1 MLRKKFEAVLLVA
14 LSALGLKDLPK
25 GADGKLALDEKQTED
40 LKATFNG
47 SNYEAFLKVANQIL
61 AEEAG
66 ITAAENAEKEKANAL
81 LASVLAG
88 NAGGEGD
95 DPPQVIPTT
104 PQAVA
109 QQVVAVVAQKD
120 ATIATLMNEPETKP
134 GAVAAMKTV
143 LFGAALAASIST
155 PTHLFGA
162 NAEASNKIFAF
173 EGRNWN
179 ALAAGKSAAK
189 TDFTDVSTI
198 TRLNA
203 DLKEYQIHNPT
214 FLRELYADK
223 YDLPSFWPKRAGIL
237 DQVSDAVM
245 DISNVTQ
252 ARKPDWTPGF
262 EMFLD
267 AEKRRIFRIQI
278 DLEFTGYELQEMET
292 SWLNTIFNF
301 DGSSPYKHSFIAYL
315 ITKISDKARQED
327 REGAINGI
335 YAPNPAGIKSKGH
348 YLNAQS
354 GIRHQLFM
362 FRDVLKTIT
371 PYVSAVGKFTS
382 GNAYDYVKGFVES
395 LPLKARNR
403 PNQVLYISPSNI
415 VKIKD
420 AYKEINKTNTD
431 YKGNTLNYIEGY
443 PNIVFEEMKD
453 FEGSNLMFIT
463 DKDNIEI
470 LEYLAAEKTKYR
482 IEELKRNT
490 FIHADY
496 RFGVGIV
503 FSGFKLPSNDF
514 KGLAQFIWIN
524 DEPIFP
530 PTVSVPLFGAPMSA
544 TVNINFNRLHV
555 HPELIANVTKLE
567 GMPAGT
573 IVEIIGDK
581 LMINS
586 NKILDKTEGNGGNLD
601 LTADFDPKTMYRLI
615 LAVQPDGTYKELMRV
630 EAFPNNNASTT
641 TDFNELVIDL
651 ADGNVQ
657 KYEGA
662 TGTLADIV
670 GGNENTELK
679 IYGSENALTVASV
692 NGKIVMSSS
701 VVLNADA
708 KYVTLKNFGGVWY
721 DIARG

>member
-1 MLRKKFEAVLLVA
+1 MLRKKFEAVIAVA
-14 LSALGLKDLPK
+14 LSRLGLKDLPK
-25 GADGKLALDEKQTED
+25 GDDGKLALDAKQTED
-40 LKATFNG
+40 LKTTFTG
-47 SNYEAFLKVANQIL
+47 ENYDAFVKVANQIL

-66 ITAAENAEKEKANAL
+66 VTAAEEAEKNKANEL
-81 LASVLAG
+81 LASVLKG
-88 NAGGEGD
+88 NAGEGD
-95 DPPQVIPTT
+95 DGAEKPAT
-104 PQAVA
+104 AS
-109 QQVVAVVAQKD
+109 VVAQKVVDVVKQKD
-120 ATIATLMNEPETKP
+120 AVIENLMNEPETKP
-134 GAVAAMKTV
+134 GTVGAVKAV

-189 TDFTDVSTI
+189 TDFNDVSTI
-198 TRLNA
+198 ARLND
-203 DLKEYQIHNPT
+203 DLKEYQIQNPT
-214 FLRELYADK
+214 FLRDLYVDK
-223 YDLPSFWPKRAGIL
+223 YGLPEFWPKVTGIL
-237 DQVSDAVM
+237 DQRSDAVI
-245 DISNVTQ
+245 DFANVTQ

-267 AEKRRIFRIQI
+267 AEKRRIYRIQI
-278 DLEFTGYELQEMET
+278 DLEFNGYELQELET

-301 DGSSPYKHSFIAYL
+301 DGSSPYKHSFIAFL
-315 ITKISDKARQED
+315 IGKIDEKARQED

-335 YAPNPAGIKSKGH
+335 YAPNIAGIKMKGH

-362 FRDVLKTIT
+362 FRDVLKTIS
-371 PYVSAVGKFTS
+371 PYVSTVGKFTS
-382 GNAYDYVKGFVES
+382 ANAYDYVKGFIES
-395 LPLKARNR
+395 LPLKVRNL

-420 AYKEINKTNTD
+420 AYKEINKTNND
-431 YKGNTLNYIEGY
+431 YTGNTLNYVEGY
-443 PNIVFEEMKD
+443 PNIVFEGMKD
-453 FEGSNLMFIT
+453 LEGSNLMFIT
-463 DKDNIEI
+463 SKDNIEI
-470 LEYLAAEKTKYR
+470 LEYLPAEKSKYR

-496 RFGVGIV
+496 RFGVGFI
-503 FSGFKLPSNDF
+503 FSGFTLPSNDF

-530 PTVSVPLFGAPMSA
+530 ATVSVPLFGAPMSS
-544 TVNINFNRLHV
+544 TVKINFNRLHV
-555 HPELIANVTKLE
+555 HPELVANVTKLE

-581 LMINS
+581 LMTNT
-586 NKILDKTEGNGGNLD
+586 NKILKKTNPNGGNLT
-601 LTADFDPKTMYRLI
+601 LTADFDPKTMYKLI
-615 LAVQPDGTYKELMRV
+615 LAVQADGTYLELARV
-630 EAFPNNNASTT
+630 TEFPNNNASTAT
-641 TDFNELVIDL
+641 FDELAIDL

-662 TGTLADIV
+662 AGTLTAIV
-670 GGNENTELK
+670 GGNENTEVT
-679 IYGSENALTVASV
+679 IYGSESALTVASV
-692 NGKIVMSSS
+692 TGKIVMT
-701 VVLNADA
+701 ADA
-708 KYVTLKNFGGVWY
+708 VLDSDAKFVTLKNFGGVWY